1 MLMDFEN
8 ANSNKNKCNRNK
20 CNTQRNILFNFKIQ
34 SIIFSTKFSVKNKCF
49 FENFRI
55 TIFFVLLFFLL
66 TTQNRK
72 KIQDAKK
79 VEQFETEFNEKQI
92 LGFVLESKDVW
103 GSCFLTM
110 CLVGEP
116 RERSGADLP
125 RRCLDEERRERRGEI
140 YLQDPGS
147 VLILARPSSS
157 VSASSL
163 VRLGSV
169 RADARGPAESRRC
182 SRPAP

>member
-1 MLMDFEN
+1 M
-8 ANSNKNKCNRNK
+8 
-20 CNTQRNILFNFKIQ
+20 
-34 SIIFSTKFSVKNKCF
+34 
-49 FENFRI
+49 
-55 TIFFVLLFFLL
+55 FFLKIL
-66 TTQNRK
+66 ELRFFCFIILHTNNTK
-72 KIQDAKK
+72 SEKIQDAKK

-125 RRCLDEERRERRGEI
+125 RRCLDEERQERRGEI

-169 RADARGPAESRRC
+169 RADARGPPESRRC